1 MEMTKKSKNMAEKKN
16 QLLNISLV
24 LFAIYMLAWGMVY
37 LFFPEWEI
45 TSSGSVIFPAGWIRF
60 VGPLVLALG
69 IGSIMVLRNPLKQG
83 IFITTI
89 CIGTFLSGLTLIY
102 TVVFEYEEMGYIWR
116 SLISA
121 IVLLILSILFF
132 ISLKKSKE
140 ILW

>member
-1 MEMTKKSKNMAEKKN
+1 MAEKKN

-24 LFAIYMLAWGMVY
+24 LFAISMLGYGIIY

-45 TSSGSVIFPAGWIRF
+45 KSSGSVVFPAGWIRF
-60 VGPLVLALG
+60 LGSLIFVLG
-69 IGSIMVLRNPLKQG
+69 IGSIMVLRNPSKQG

-89 CIGTFLSGLTLIY
+89 CIGTFLMGLTLIY
-102 TVVFEYEEMGYIWR
+102 TVIFEYEEMGNIWR
-116 SLISA
+116 SLIPA
-121 IVLLILSILFF
+121 IIVLILSILFF